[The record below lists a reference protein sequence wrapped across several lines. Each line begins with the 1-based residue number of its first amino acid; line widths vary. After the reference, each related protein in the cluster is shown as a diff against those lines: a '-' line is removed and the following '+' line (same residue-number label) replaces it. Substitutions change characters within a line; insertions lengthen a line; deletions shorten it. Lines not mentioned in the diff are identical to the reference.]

1 MKENAAA
8 AREQDFLNAMNN
20 SAKPRIEASG
30 AMGKKN

>member
-20 SAKPRIEASG
+20 SAKPPIG
-30 AMGKKN
+30 AAGAIGKKN